1 MKILY
6 YWLIGIAT
14 LCLTAVQV
22 AHASNIQLELQ
33 RNPVPRIIGG
43 TPLTTGEMPWM
54 VSLQQ
59 DNQHFCGGSLIAP
72 GWVLTAAH
80 CVEGPAW
87 GLQVRADFIDLSD
100 PFGGQ
105 SADVAEVFIHPDYE
119 MGAAA
124 DIALLKLDTPIEGV
138 TTIGLADEAFMT
150 TYGAPGALASVSG
163 WGVTQMD
170 GDIPS
175 ILQTVD
181 VPLVSRDQCNSPSAY
196 DGSIAETELC
206 AGYAAGGKDSCQGD
220 SGGPLMLL
228 RQGQYVQAGIVSWG
242 EGCALPD
249 RYGVYARVAS
259 FNDWISEVQ
268 LGNEFAPGTTTG
280 TGTDTNPSSTQPAD
294 KPVNGT
300 PFGPL
305 SGAQGDML
313 VYEVDVPEGAQ
324 ILWVDIRGGSGDA
337 DLMLNRGSAPTWE
350 NYDFAPYLYGND
362 EHVLQREPRPGKW
375 YVGVDAYTDYSGVE
389 LMIFVR

>member
-1 MKILY
+1 
-6 YWLIGIAT
+6 
-14 LCLTAVQV
+14 
-22 AHASNIQLELQ
+22 
-33 RNPVPRIIGG
+33 
-43 TPLTTGEMPWM
+43 
-54 VSLQQ
+54 
-59 DNQHFCGGSLIAP
+59 
-72 GWVLTAAH
+72 
-80 CVEGPAW
+80 
-87 GLQVRADFIDLSD
+87 
-100 PFGGQ
+100 
-105 SADVAEVFIHPDYE
+105 
-119 MGAAA
+119 
-124 DIALLKLDTPIEGV
+124 
-138 TTIGLADEAFMT
+138 
-150 TYGAPGALASVSG
+150 
-163 WGVTQMD
+163 
-170 GDIPS
+170 
-175 ILQTVD
+175 
-181 VPLVSRDQCNSPSAY
+181 
-196 DGSIAETELC
+196 
-206 AGYAAGGKDSCQGD
+206 
-220 SGGPLMLL
+220 MLL
-228 RQGQYVQAGIVSWG
+228 RQAQYVQAGIVSWG

-268 LGNEFAPGTTTG
+268 LGNESAPGTATG

-337 DLMLNRGSAPTWE
+337 DLILNRGSAPTWE